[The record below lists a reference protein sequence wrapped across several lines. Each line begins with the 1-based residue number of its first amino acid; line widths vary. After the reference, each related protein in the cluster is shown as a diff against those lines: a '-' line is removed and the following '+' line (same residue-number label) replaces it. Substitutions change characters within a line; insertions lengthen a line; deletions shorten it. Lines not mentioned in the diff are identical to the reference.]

1 MPVVLSAESGALPTE
16 FRIFKQGWNDTEK
29 GALLFDD
36 AAAKSVMAAA
46 TKWGVDLMIDLEH
59 QALTGT
65 TPPEPT
71 ARDAR
76 GWFRLEVRAGE
87 LWAVNVKWTADG
99 EARLLEGRQR
109 YVSPA
114 AMFDPETMR
123 VTAIR
128 NVAITSIPATHDTP
142 ALIAASAIGESMDP
156 NIMKEA
162 IEVIASGDEKKAL
175 EILKGMIAS
184 AAGAAEEEA
193 AEEVAEEPAP
203 EMAAVPAEE
212 EEKKEEVAAA
222 SARLLRLTCKNT
234 FGGAL
239 DEVETWRQSHINL
252 AAREAELAKEKAA
265 LELSKRKE
273 NAITLTKLGAETPAT
288 TGLADGKLC
297 ARLLSEP
304 LDEQNKRVA
313 VMLAAKGGKGDELK
327 PPAADTKPAKNGDL
341 VVTLSNGEKRTL
353 KSREVAMCTEMKID
367 LKDYAATKPA
377 EKDQ

>member
-1 MPVVLSAESGALPTE
+1 MVLSAESGALPTE

-29 GALLFDD
+29 GALLFDAT
-36 AAAKSVMAAA
+36 AAASVMAAA

-59 QALTGT
+59 QALSGA

-76 GWFRLEVRAGE
+76 GWFRLEVRDGE
-87 LWAVNVKWTADG
+87 LWAVNVKWTPDG

-128 NVAITSIPATHDTP
+128 NVAITAIPATHDTP
-142 ALIAASAIGESMDP
+142 ALIAASAASGESMDP

-175 EILKGMIAS
+175 EILKGMIAA
-184 AAGAAEEEA
+184 AAGAAEEEP
-193 AEEVAEEPAP
+193 AEEAAEEPAP
-203 EMAAVPAEE
+203 ELAAVPAEE

-239 DEVETWRQSHINL
+239 DEVETWRQSHLNL
-252 AAREAELAKEKAA
+252 EAREAELAKTQAT
-265 LELSKRKE
+265 LEYSRRRD
-273 NAITLTKLGAETPAT
+273 NAVTLTKLGAETPAT
-288 TGLADGKLC
+288 TGLNEGKLC

-313 VMLAAKGGKGDELK
+313 VMLAAKGGKGDDLK
-327 PPAADTKPAKNGDL
+327 PPAGGSKTSTNGNTI
-341 VVTLSNGEKRTL
+341 VKLSNGETRTL
-353 KSREVAMCTEMKID
+353 KPREVAMCTEMKID

-377 EKDQ
+377 EKNNE